1 MIKLMS
7 YYYLKSFLSEY
18 FNLSQR
24 NYLVIIPFYEIYVMN
39 QELIYY
45 LNQFL
50 KRVNQNCYILMNLIR
65 KMYLKDQQIYRYIKR
80 LFVYPYYRL

>member
-7 YYYLKSFLSEY
+7 YYYLKSFLSEF

-24 NYLVIIPFYEIYVMN
+24 NYLVIIPYYEIYVMN

-45 LNQFL
+45 LSQFL
-50 KRVNQNCYILMNLIR
+50 RKVNQNCY
-65 KMYLKDQQIYRYIKR
+65 D
-80 LFVYPYYRL
+80 YYELNQKNVS